1 MAILDSNQEKL
12 LLAKRPFEDGWR
24 FIGGFSHPNDVSF
37 EQTAKRKIRED
48 VGINLVVSELKYIGS
63 TVIPDWRYQSEE
75 DKIITT
81 LYKTVKGWGSIE
93 PSDDVSE
100 LMWVDISEL
109 DKITIVKE
117 HKILL
122 EMFLENIKK

>member
-1 MAILDSNQEKL
+1 M
-12 LLAKRPFEDGWR
+12 
-24 FIGGFSHPNDVSF
+24 
-37 EQTAKRKIRED
+37 
-48 VGINLVVSELKYIGS
+48 
-63 TVIPDWRYQSEE
+63 
-75 DKIITT
+75 
-81 LYKTVKGWGSIE
+81 IE